1 MTAPDVA
8 VAVERDFPE
17 SGDADHLRVTDA
29 SNGTRQVGD
38 ENKDDAEGDADG
50 LQSAAEFAREH
61 DPGSHASPRWHR
73 LGIPVTGRPKTRTPE
88 GLGLPPAT
96 WCRWGGP
103 AADWSDVDQ
112 SDDAL
117 TVTGGGLRTFHSMR
131 FATELRR
138 RLRGTDRGRGRSR
151 SGIQVKAWE
160 ETRTFVEPQHPSYRQ
175 ADPHVWFA
183 AAGATQR
190 GGFRG
195 HREAADRV
203 FGCAANPGRG
213 TWA

>member
-1 MTAPDVA
+1 M
-8 VAVERDFPE
+8 
-17 SGDADHLRVTDA
+17 
-29 SNGTRQVGD
+29 
-38 ENKDDAEGDADG
+38 
-50 LQSAAEFAREH
+50 
-61 DPGSHASPRWHR
+61 
-73 LGIPVTGRPKTRTPE
+73 
-88 GLGLPPAT
+88 PPAT

-203 FGCAANPGRG
+203 RLCREPWSGHLGLTASMWAWPWLLSLRRGGGTEVGRAEQVVRRVPYQRVLRDLEPGDVYEHVRVQQAPSRVVVQSFARRPRTQPGRVRCR
-213 TWA
+213 